1 MNIMMI
7 LTGVVALFLGIGVG
21 FFGYKK
27 TLNERAKAFKAK
39 MARVK
44 EIEEEMLE
52 EAKKKADQIREQA
65 EDKITKLEEARMVKI
80 DQIESRLLAREEK
93 IDEKIAKLD
102 EDKER
107 LKTKESE
114 IQEIINQQNQKLSD
128 IAKLKPEEAKEVL
141 FENIKQMYE
150 VDIQKFVD
158 KYKGIKKEEA
168 EKEAA
173 QIIARALPKMAGECV
188 GEFTTILVDLP
199 NEDIKGKLIGREW
212 RNIAFFEK
220 ITGAE
225 LMIDDTPMVVR
236 LSCYDHEKRFIA
248 KTTLQRLVKDGRIN
262 PFYIEKIHN
271 DVLANFEK
279 IMSEKGEEAL
289 TLLNLPM
296 MKPEIVRM
304 IGQFA
309 LRYSYGQN
317 LRQHSIEVSK
327 ISEAIAK
334 EMGENTD
341 LAKKAGLLH
350 DIGKIQAATGQSH
363 TQVGGEIL
371 RGYQMDPVIV
381 NAAESHHFDVP
392 MTNIISWI
400 VTAADTISA
409 SRPGARFNTKDL
421 FIEKMGELEK
431 LITGVHGVDKVYIMQ
446 AGREIMVFVNP
457 SQVNDVELEEVLKT
471 IAAKIEEQLDYPGII
486 RVTAI
491 RENKIVDY
499 IK

>member
-199 NEDIKGKLIGREW
+199 NEDIKGKLIGRE
-212 RNIAFFEK
+212 
-220 ITGAE
+220 
-225 LMIDDTPMVVR
+225 
-236 LSCYDHEKRFIA
+236 
-248 KTTLQRLVKDGRIN
+248 
-262 PFYIEKIHN
+262 
-271 DVLANFEK
+271 
-279 IMSEKGEEAL
+279 
-289 TLLNLPM
+289 
-296 MKPEIVRM
+296 
-304 IGQFA
+304 
-309 LRYSYGQN
+309 
-317 LRQHSIEVSK
+317 
-327 ISEAIAK
+327 
-334 EMGENTD
+334 
-341 LAKKAGLLH
+341 
-350 DIGKIQAATGQSH
+350 
-363 TQVGGEIL
+363 
-371 RGYQMDPVIV
+371 
-381 NAAESHHFDVP
+381 
-392 MTNIISWI
+392 
-400 VTAADTISA
+400 
-409 SRPGARFNTKDL
+409 
-421 FIEKMGELEK
+421 
-431 LITGVHGVDKVYIMQ
+431 
-446 AGREIMVFVNP
+446 
-457 SQVNDVELEEVLKT
+457 
-471 IAAKIEEQLDYPGII
+471 
-486 RVTAI
+486 
-491 RENKIVDY
+491 
-499 IK
+499 